1 MMEDM
6 LGADICR
13 VCRSEGLADRPL
25 FHPCICT
32 GSIKWIH
39 QECLVQWMRYSR
51 KEYCE
56 LCGYRFSFTPI
67 YSPDMPRRLPLR
79 DVIGG
84 LFSNIV
90 TAVKYWL
97 HYSLVTIA
105 WLGVVPLT
113 ACRTYRALF
122 SGPLDMVRI
131 MSLPM
136 DMLSAENM
144 SSDVFHG
151 CFVVTCT
158 LFAFIG
164 LVWLR
169 EQILHAGGPDW
180 LERDNVQ
187 LPPVD
192 NPPHVDVPAQQ
203 LQEQIALQQPEIQ
216 DNNNV
221 PPFVDEPPALLANPN
236 NDDSGNAEGHRIED
250 NNLVDNQRIDRTEGM
265 ARDIEPQLA
274 VRNGEQQVDQ
284 PPRDLEPPVAPRDI
298 EPLIPPR
305 DMEAPVHPRDI
316 EQPVPPRE
324 ELRIDGEQEN
334 ARAGEGWR
342 DQVQGQAQE
351 EANWNPMEWDRPAEE
366 LTWERLLGLDGSLVF
381 LEHVFW
387 VVSLNTLFIMV
398 FAFCP
403 YHIGSFAIAGLGLQE
418 YAAASHFEGLVTTL
432 CGYCVIGVCLVVLH
446 TLAALLGFQRS
457 QRILGLCYVIV
468 KVSLLSVVEIGVLP
482 LVCGWWLDICSL
494 AMFDA
499 TLRDRESSFRLAPGT
514 SMFIH
519 WLVGMIYIYYFASFI
534 LLLREVLRPG
544 VLWFLRNLNDPDFSP
559 IQEMIHLPILR
570 HVKRLVG
577 SAVIFGTAILLM
589 IWLPV
594 KLLKW
599 AWPGFL
605 PYTVT
610 VQSEAQV
617 SEFSLELLLLQV
629 ILPALLEQTHT
640 RTWLKGLIRG
650 WCRVVAWMLD
660 LQSYLLRDQTE
671 DPGPAMI
678 VEPQH
683 PDLGAAH
690 QALLQR
696 DGPTTFQPYIRPRW
710 FPARLVGLL
719 FCVCVSLVIASLIAM
734 TLPVWLGRR
743 VMALWMVGAPAPSP
757 PVLPPTLS
765 GSETNEAV
773 VALSGRVHEVYTV
786 ACGTYV
792 CWAAARGLALALSWL
807 PRGRRAVLERVKHW
821 AIIGVKASVA
831 FFLLIGLIPLLFGL
845 LLELV
850 VVVPLRVPLHQN
862 PILFIWQDWAL
873 GVLYTKIATAITLM
887 GPDWRIRMAIERA
900 YNDGIREIDL
910 KFIVTDLA
918 APVICC
924 FGLALAVPYAVAY
937 GIVPLL
943 ITNLQIQILIAR
955 LFYPFLLLVNFV
967 CIVIYFQIR
976 QFKKLYEHIKND
988 KYLVGQRLV
997 NYEHRNKSQSQ
1008 QQQSQASS

>member
-1 MMEDM
+1 MTEDM

-84 LFSNIV
+84 LFSSIV

-97 HYSLVTIA
+97 HYTLVAIA

-122 SGPLDMVRI
+122 SGPLDLVRI

-136 DMLSAENM
+136 DMLSTESI

-180 LERDNVQ
+180 LERDIQ

-192 NPPHVDVPAQQ
+192 NPPQANAQRPQ
-203 LQEQIALQQPEIQ
+203 QPQEQRAMPQEVQ

-221 PPFVDEPPALLANPN
+221 PPFIDPPIPQEGELHNEDQRPIYREVAENLANNP
-236 NDDSGNAEGHRIED
+236 RIGEPED
-250 NNLVDNQRIDRTEGM
+250 LV
-265 ARDIEPQLA
+265 RDVQAPA
-274 VRNGEQQVDQ
+274 
-284 PPRDLEPPVAPRDI
+284 PP
-298 EPLIPPR
+298 IPPLPIR
-305 DMEAPVHPRDI
+305 D
-316 EQPVPPRE
+316 
-324 ELRIDGEQEN
+324 ELGVDGGQANGAGGERW
-334 ARAGEGWR
+334 ARGHA
-342 DQVQGQAQE
+342 VQAHVVGQAQGEAE

-403 YHIGSFAIAGLGLQE
+403 YHIGQLTIAGLGLQE
-418 YAAASHFEGLVTTL
+418 HAAASHFEGLVTTL

-519 WLVGMIYIYYFASFI
+519 WLVGMVYIYYFASFI

-570 HVKRLVG
+570 HVRRLVA
-577 SAVIFGTAILLM
+577 SAIIFGTAILLM
-589 IWLPV
+589 LWLPV
-594 KLLKW
+594 KILRW

-617 SEFSLELLLLQV
+617 SELSLELLLLQV
-629 ILPALLEQTHT
+629 ILPALLEQSHT
-640 RTWLKGLIRG
+640 RTWLKALVRA

-660 LQSYLLRDQTE
+660 LQSYLLRDQTD
-671 DPGPAMI
+671 DPGPAVI
-678 VEPQH
+678 EEPQH

-696 DGPTTFQPYIRPRW
+696 EGPTGFQPYVRPRW

-719 FCVCVSLVIASLIAM
+719 FCVCISLVIASLVAM

-757 PVLPPTLS
+757 PVLPPTLT
-765 GSETNEAV
+765 GSDGGETV
-773 VALSGRVHEVYTV
+773 GPLSGRVHEVYTI

-792 CWAAARGLALALSWL
+792 CWAAARGLALAFSWL
-807 PRGRRAVLERVKHW
+807 PRGRRAIIDRIKHW
-821 AIIGVKASVA
+821 AILAVKASVA
-831 FFLLIGLIPLLFGL
+831 FVLLVGVIPLLFGL

-850 VVVPLRVPLHQN
+850 VVVPLRVPLEQN

-873 GVLYTKIATAITLM
+873 GVLYTKIATAVTMM
-887 GPDWRIRMAIERA
+887 GPDWRIRLAIERA
-900 YNDGIREIDL
+900 YNEGIREMDL
-910 KFIVTDLA
+910 KFVIKELA

-943 ITNLQIQILIAR
+943 VTNLQTQILIAR
-955 LFYPFLLLVNFV
+955 RLYPFLLLVNLV
-967 CIVIYFQIR
+967 CALICFQIR

-997 NYEHRNKSQSQ
+997 NYEHRNKSQTQ
-1008 QQQSQASS
+1008 QHQSPRSS

>member
-1 MMEDM
+1 MTEDM

-79 DVIGG
+79 DVIDG
-84 LFSNIV
+84 LLSSVV

-97 HYSLVTIA
+97 HYSLVAIA
-105 WLGVVPLT
+105 WLCIVPLT

-122 SGPLDMVRI
+122 SGPLDLVRI

-136 DMLSAENM
+136 DILSAENV

-180 LERDNVQ
+180 LERNNIQ

-192 NPPHVDVPAQQ
+192 NPAHVEVPAMRLHELRVIIQQ
-203 LQEQIALQQPEIQ
+203 GFHN
-216 DNNNV
+216 NNNV
-221 PPFVDEPPALLANPN
+221 PPFVDEPPVPAENPN
-236 NDDSGNAEGHRIED
+236 NDDPGNAEGHRVEE
-250 NNLVDNQRIDRTEGM
+250 NNLVDNQRIGEAEEIGRY
-265 ARDIEPQLA
+265 IEPQI
-274 VRNGEQQVDQ
+274 VPRNGEQQIEQ
-284 PPRDLEPPVAPRDI
+284 LPRDMEPPVAPRDV

-305 DMEAPVHPRDI
+305 DMEAA
-316 EQPVPPRE
+316 VPPRDVE
-324 ELRIDGEQEN
+324 QPIPPRDELIVGGEQAN

-342 DQVQGQAQE
+342 DQVQGQAQGEAE

-418 YAAASHFEGLVTTL
+418 YVAASHFEGLVTTL

-446 TLAALLGFQRS
+446 TLVALLGFQRS

-482 LVCGWWLDICSL
+482 LVCGWWIDICSL

-499 TLRDRESSFRLAPGT
+499 TLRDRESLFSLAPGT

-519 WLVGMIYIYYFASFI
+519 WLVGMVYIYYFASFI
-534 LLLREVLRPG
+534 LLLRELLRPG

-570 HVKRLVG
+570 HVRRLVA

-589 IWLPV
+589 LWLPV
-594 KLLKW
+594 KLLRW

-605 PYTVT
+605 PYTVM
-610 VQSEAQV
+610 VQSEAHP
-617 SEFSLELLLLQV
+617 SELSLELLLLQV
-629 ILPALLEQTHT
+629 ILPALLEQSHT
-640 RTWLKGLIRG
+640 RTWLKALIRG
-650 WCRVVAWMLD
+650 WCQVVAWMLD

-671 DPGPAMI
+671 DPGPAVI
-678 VEPQH
+678 EEPQH

-690 QALLQR
+690 QALLHR
-696 DGPTTFQPYIRPRW
+696 EGPTGFQPYIRPRW

-719 FCVCVSLVIASLIAM
+719 FCVCISLVIASLIAI

-757 PVLPPTLS
+757 PVLLPTFS

-773 VALSGRVHEVYTV
+773 VALSGRVHEVYTI

-792 CWAAARGLALALSWL
+792 CLAAGRGLALAFSWL
-807 PRGRRAVLERVKHW
+807 PRGRRAVLDRVKHW

-831 FFLLIGLIPLLFGL
+831 FFLLLGLIPLLFGL

-850 VVVPLRVPLHQN
+850 VVVPLRVPLEQN

-873 GVLYTKIATAITLM
+873 GVLYTKIATAITMM

-910 KFIVTDLA
+910 KFIITELA

-937 GIVPLL
+937 GIVPLV
-943 ITNLQIQILIAR
+943 ITHLEIQILIAR
-955 LFYPFLLLVNFV
+955 HLYPFLVLVNLLY
-967 CIVIYFQIR
+967 IAIYFQIR

-1008 QQQSQASS
+1008 ASD